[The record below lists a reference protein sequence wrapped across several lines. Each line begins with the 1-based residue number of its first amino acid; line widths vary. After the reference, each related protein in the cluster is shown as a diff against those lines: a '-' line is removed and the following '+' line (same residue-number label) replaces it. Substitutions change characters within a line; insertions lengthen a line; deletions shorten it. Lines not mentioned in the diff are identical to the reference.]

1 MEKSRGALAAGFRV
15 TWLEILKVL
24 KTKSLSELHKSLF
37 KMVNGPMGAASRHAF
52 RSDFRRLFHSF
63 CGEVH
68 AMLANPMGGARILIV
83 EDEPDLAEALVY
95 NLRKEGFEVQVRDR
109 GDTALEAIRRDPPD
123 LVLLDLMLPGLD
135 GLELTR
141 ILKRDAT

>member
-1 MEKSRGALAAGFRV
+1 
-15 TWLEILKVL
+15 
-24 KTKSLSELHKSLF
+24 
-37 KMVNGPMGAASRHAF
+37 
-52 RSDFRRLFHSF
+52 
-63 CGEVH
+63 
-68 AMLANPMGGARILIV
+68 MLANPMGGARILIV